1 MHGKSQ
7 KKPEPIVPRIEQNS
21 MEALREEIILL
32 KSKLRL
38 KNERLQVWN
47 EIAEEGLF
55 FHKDLKITESNEAF
69 SKLSGYSADELTG
82 MSLDRLFQKGSFSR
96 LIRKIE
102 ENDSFPIEAKIRSKT
117 GHTVDVHVKAKTINI
132 DSRPEQLIL
141 TQNITEFIKTR
152 KSLEESEEKHRMIS
166 SLLSDYVYTCTI
178 RPNEPPVLGWTSGA
192 MKKISGYTDE
202 EIEELEHGWFSIVH
216 PEDVATVADSVNY
229 NYKDDSFYSN
239 EYRIICKNGKTRW
252 LHDRSMCIHYNSDTE
267 ELTLLGATKDV
278 TDKKLI
284 EESLRIKNLEF
295 EQLNEKLNNT
305 NRELSEVVTQLTESE
320 RKYRDLIE
328 NSSIGVGI
336 SKGEKILFANKS
348 LLDIYKIKS
357 FEEFASHKITDYMPE
372 ESKKFVKERLRKYAR
387 NIPVKSTFRHQ
398 IFRADGK
405 LRTVQVTT
413 NSIVFEGKPCRQVL
427 MTDITSQ
434 LETETALK
442 QAASIFDSIQIGI
455 FIYRLDDLKD
465 DRSLRMIAAN
475 PASKKLTGIN
485 NMKLVDKTIDDL
497 FPNLRKKHIPQQYA
511 EVVRSQIPI
520 EFDDI
525 HYQDNNVSPGF
536 FSVKVFPLP
545 DQCVG
550 VSFENVS
557 ARRQA
562 EKELLIRNQ
571 ELNNFVY
578 KLSHDLKAPLSSIRG
593 LLHLSKLEKDKVNY
607 LPKIEERVNHLDSF
621 IRDILSHSRNL
632 NSAVIVEQL
641 DLHEIIQQCIDE
653 LQYLPNAESM
663 DHEVSISGEVL
674 FSDKIRLMEIC
685 RNMISNAIKYQDL
698 EKKKR
703 WLRITAEIN
712 RETAQI
718 EFEDNGIGI
727 EPEYQDK
734 IFKMFYRATEQAEG
748 SGIGLYIVEQAV
760 EKIGGKIAVQSQ
772 PGQGTKFTITF
783 TNMFS
788 RKANL

>member
-1 MHGKSQ
+1 M
-7 KKPEPIVPRIEQNS
+7 N
-21 MEALREEIILL
+21 
-32 KSKLRL
+32 
-38 KNERLQVWN
+38 
-47 EIAEEGLF
+47 
-55 FHKDLKITESNEAF
+55 
-69 SKLSGYSADELTG
+69 
-82 MSLDRLFQKGSFSR
+82 LDGLFQKGSFSK
-96 LIRKIE
+96 LTKKIE
-102 ENDSFPIEAKIRSKT
+102 DDDSAPFEAKIQSKA
-117 GHTVDVHVKAKTINI
+117 GDIVDVHVKAKTINI
-132 DSRPEQLIL
+132 DSKPEQLIL

-192 MKKISGYTDE
+192 MKKISGYADE
-202 EIEELEHGWFSIVH
+202 ELAQLEHGWFSIVH
-216 PEDVATVADSVNY
+216 PEDVAAVAESVNY

-239 EYRIICKNGKTRW
+239 EYRIICKSGEIRW

-267 ELTLLGATKDV
+267 ELTLLGATKDI
-278 TDKKLI
+278 TEKKLI
-284 EESLRIKNLEF
+284 EESLRVKNLEF

-348 LLDIYKIKS
+348 LLDIYKIKN
-357 FEEFASHKITDYMPE
+357 FEEFASRKITDYMPE
-372 ESKKFVKERLRKYAR
+372 DSKKLVKQRLRKYAKK
-387 NIPVKSTFRHQ
+387 IPVKSTFRHQ

-413 NSIVFEGKPCRQVL
+413 NNIVFEGEPCRQVL

-434 LETETALK
+434 LETEAALK
-442 QAASIFDSIQIGI
+442 QAASIFESIQIGI
-455 FIYRLDDLKD
+455 FIYRLDDLED
-465 DRSLRMIAAN
+465 DRTLRMLAAN
-475 PASKKLTGIN
+475 PASKKLIGLGS
-485 NMKLVDKTIDDL
+485 NMKLVDKTIDEL
-497 FPNLRKKHIPQQYA
+497 FPNLREKHIPQQYA

-525 HYQDNNVSPGF
+525 HYQDDNVSPGF

-562 EKELLIRNQ
+562 EKELLTRNQ

-578 KLSHDLKAPLSSIRG
+578 KISHDLKAPLSSIRG
-593 LLHLSKLEKDKVNY
+593 LLHLSKLEKDEVNY

-653 LQYLPNAESM
+653 LQYLPNADNM
-663 DHEVSISGEVL
+663 DHEVSISGQVL

-703 WLRITAEIN
+703 WLKITAEIN
-712 RETAQI
+712 KDTARI

-727 EPEYQDK
+727 KPEYLDK
-734 IFKMFYRATEQAEG
+734 IFTMFYRATEQAEG

-760 EKIGGKIAVQSQ
+760 EKINGKIAVQSQ
-772 PGQGTKFTITF
+772 PGQGTKFTISF
-783 TNMFS
+783 INMFS